1 MTAHREVQHRVGQ
14 DKSEDLRGDSS
25 VDPGRIPDVYPTIS
39 TPAPRPRGL
48 GASVYFIQCNG
59 PDGPIKIGQA
69 KFIDKRLC
77 ELQIGC
83 PYELA
88 LIGHALVDDA
98 SLVEGRLH
106 DAFREHRIRG
116 EWFCCH
122 ARILNVAREFDA
134 VRFAAIAEMA
144 KAFVPSVFA
153 GPVTPVTPEPAT
165 PQADDWLTT
174 FRAHRTKQRASGNDP
189 ARRRR

>member
-1 MTAHREVQHRVGQ
+1 MLDENNQ
-14 DKSEDLRGDSS
+14 KSVSTDGDSPTTLS
-25 VDPGRIPDVYPTIS
+25 VENAVVRREKP
-39 TPAPRPRGL
+39 
-48 GASVYFIQCNG
+48 ASVYFIQCNG

-69 KFIDKRLC
+69 KFIDKRLS

-88 LIGHALVDDA
+88 LIGHAMVDDA

-116 EWFCCH
+116 EWFHCH
-122 ARILNVAREFDA
+122 ERILDVAREFDA

-144 KAFVPSVFA
+144 KTFVPHA
-153 GPVTPVTPEPAT
+153 PVTPVAPRVPVALDPAT
-165 PQADDWLTT
+165 PKADDWLTT
-174 FRAHRTKQRASGNDP
+174 FRAHRAEQRASGNDP